1 MKPRSLEDFAVFA
14 APGVFVVL
22 WSSGF
27 IGAKFGLP
35 YAEPFTFLAA
45 RFVLVVLL
53 LGLLIALTRPLLPSR
68 EGIAHSAVTGV
79 LMHGLYLSGVFV
91 AIHQGMPTGITALIV
106 GLQPLLTSTLANR
119 WLGERVAP
127 RQWVGL
133 ALGLV
138 GVFLI
143 VQGKTVGGDTSLLG
157 WAAASWGLL
166 GITLGTIYQRR
177 FGAGIDWRPG
187 FLVQYAAAAVF
198 CLAGAYLLET
208 RIIQWTP
215 EFIFALAWLVFV
227 LSFSAVWLLY
237 FLIRRAAAARVVSL
251 FYLTPPLTALMA
263 WLLFNERLDALALL
277 GMAICVAGVFL
288 VNWRMG
294 EVARA

>member
-1 MKPRSLEDFAVFA
+1 MKPRTLEDFAVFA

-45 RFVLVVLL
+45 RLIAVVLL
-53 LGLLIALTRPLLPSR
+53 LAILIALTRPYWPGR
-68 EGIAHSAVTGV
+68 AGILHSALTGV

-91 AIHQGMPTGITALIV
+91 AIREGMPTGIIALIV
-106 GLQPLLTSTLANR
+106 GLQPVLSSTIANR

-127 RQWVGL
+127 RQWLGL

-138 GVFLI
+138 GVGLI
-143 VQGKTVGGDTSLLG
+143 VQGKTVGGETSLLG
-157 WAAASWGLL
+157 WAASIWGLI

-187 FLVQYAAAAVF
+187 FLVQYFAAGVF
-198 CLAGAYLLET
+198 CLAGAFLFET
-208 RIIQWTP
+208 RIIQWSV
-215 EFIFALAWLVFV
+215 EFLFALGWLVFV

-237 FLIRRAAAARVVSL
+237 FLIRRAAAARVASL
-251 FYLTPPLTALMA
+251 FYLTPPLTALMGWA
-263 WLLFNERLDALALL
+263 LFNERLDALAML
-277 GMAICVAGVFL
+277 GMVICVAGVFL
-288 VNWRMG
+288 VNWRAG
-294 EVARA
+294 ELRT

>member
-1 MKPRSLEDFAVFA
+1 MKPRTLEDFAVFA

-45 RFVLVVLL
+45 RLIAVVLL
-53 LGLLIALTRPLLPSR
+53 LAILIALTRPYWPGR
-68 EGIAHSAVTGV
+68 AGILHSASTGV

-91 AIHQGMPTGITALIV
+91 AIREGMPTGIIALIV
-106 GLQPLLTSTLANR
+106 GLQPVLSSTIANR

-127 RQWVGL
+127 RQWLGL

-138 GVFLI
+138 GVGLI
-143 VQGKTVGGDTSLLG
+143 VQGKTVGGETSLLG
-157 WAAASWGLL
+157 WAASIWGLI

-187 FLVQYAAAAVF
+187 FLVQYFAAGVF
-198 CLAGAYLLET
+198 CLAGAFLFET
-208 RIIQWTP
+208 RIIQWSV
-215 EFIFALAWLVFV
+215 EFLFALGWLVFV

-237 FLIRRAAAARVVSL
+237 FLIRRAAAARVASL
-251 FYLTPPLTALMA
+251 FYLTPPLTALMGWA
-263 WLLFNERLDALALL
+263 LFNERLDALAML
-277 GMAICVAGVFL
+277 GMVICVAGVFL
-288 VNWRMG
+288 VNWRAG
-294 EVARA
+294 ELRT

>member
-1 MKPRSLEDFAVFA
+1 MKPRTLEDFAVFA

-45 RFVLVVLL
+45 RLIAVVLL
-53 LGLLIALTRPLLPSR
+53 LAILIALTRPYWPGR
-68 EGIAHSAVTGV
+68 AGILHSALTGV

-91 AIHQGMPTGITALIV
+91 AIREGMPTGIIALIV
-106 GLQPLLTSTLANR
+106 GLQPVLSSTIANR

-127 RQWVGL
+127 RQWLGL

-138 GVFLI
+138 GVGLI
-143 VQGKTVGGDTSLLG
+143 VQGKTVGGETSLLG
-157 WAAASWGLL
+157 WAASIWGLI

-187 FLVQYAAAAVF
+187 FLVQYFAAGLF
-198 CLAGAYLLET
+198 CLAGAFLFET
-208 RIIQWTP
+208 RIIQWSV
-215 EFIFALAWLVFV
+215 EFLFALGWLVFV

-237 FLIRRAAAARVVSL
+237 FLIRRAAAARVASL
-251 FYLTPPLTALMA
+251 FYLTPPLTALMGWA
-263 WLLFNERLDALALL
+263 LFNERLDALAML
-277 GMAICVAGVFL
+277 GMVICVAGVFL
-288 VNWRMG
+288 VNWRAG
-294 EVARA
+294 ELRT

>member
-1 MKPRSLEDFAVFA
+1 MKPRTLEDFAVFA

-45 RFVLVVLL
+45 RMIAVVLL
-53 LGLLIALTRPLLPSR
+53 LAILIGLTRPHWPSGA
-68 EGIAHSAVTGV
+68 GILHSALTGV

-91 AIHQGMPTGITALIV
+91 AIREGMPTGIIALIV
-106 GLQPLLTSTLANR
+106 GLQPVLSSTIANR

-127 RQWVGL
+127 RQWLGL

-138 GVFLI
+138 GVGLI
-143 VQGKTVGGDTSLLG
+143 VQGKTVGGETSLLG
-157 WAAASWGLL
+157 WAASIWGLI

-187 FLVQYAAAAVF
+187 FLVQYFAAGVF
-198 CLAGAYLLET
+198 CLAGAFLFET
-208 RIIQWTP
+208 RIIQWSV
-215 EFIFALAWLVFV
+215 EF
-227 LSFSAVWLLY
+227 
-237 FLIRRAAAARVVSL
+237 L
-251 FYLTPPLTALMA
+251 F
-263 WLLFNERLDALALL
+263 
-277 GMAICVAGVFL
+277 
-288 VNWRMG
+288 
-294 EVARA
+294 

>member
-1 MKPRSLEDFAVFA
+1 MKPRTLEDFAVFA

-45 RFVLVVLL
+45 RMIAVVLL
-53 LGLLIALTRPLLPSR
+53 LAVLIALTRPYWPSR
-68 EGIAHSAVTGV
+68 ARILHSALTGV

-91 AIHQGMPTGITALIV
+91 AIREGMPTGIIALIV
-106 GLQPLLTSTLANR
+106 GLQPVLSSTIANR

-127 RQWVGL
+127 RQWLGL

-138 GVFLI
+138 GVGLI
-143 VQGKTVGGDTSLLG
+143 VQGKTVGGETSLLG
-157 WAAASWGLL
+157 WAASIWGLI

-187 FLVQYAAAAVF
+187 FLVQYFAAGVF
-198 CLAGAYLLET
+198 CLAGAFLFET
-208 RIIQWTP
+208 RIIQWSV
-215 EFIFALAWLVFV
+215 EFLFALGWLVFV

-237 FLIRRAAAARVVSL
+237 FLIRRAAAARVASL
-251 FYLTPPLTALMA
+251 FYLTPPLTALMGWA
-263 WLLFNERLDALALL
+263 LFNERLDALAML
-277 GMAICVAGVFL
+277 GMVICVAGVFL
-288 VNWRMG
+288 VNWRAG
-294 EVARA
+294 ELRT

>member
-1 MKPRSLEDFAVFA
+1 MKPRTLEDFAVFA

-45 RFVLVVLL
+45 RMIAVVLL
-53 LGLLIALTRPLLPSR
+53 LAVLIALTRPYWPSR
-68 EGIAHSAVTGV
+68 AGILHSALTGV

-91 AIHQGMPTGITALIV
+91 AIREGMPTGIIALIV
-106 GLQPLLTSTLANR
+106 GLQPVLSSTIANR
-119 WLGERVAP
+119 WLGERVAL
-127 RQWVGL
+127 RQWLGL

-138 GVFLI
+138 GVGLI
-143 VQGKTVGGDTSLLG
+143 VQGKTVGGETSLLG
-157 WAAASWGLL
+157 WAASIWGLI

-187 FLVQYAAAAVF
+187 FLVQYFAAGVF
-198 CLAGAYLLET
+198 CLAGAFLFET
-208 RIIQWTP
+208 RIIQWSV
-215 EFIFALAWLVFV
+215 EFLFALGWLVFV

-237 FLIRRAAAARVVSL
+237 FLIRRAAAARVASL
-251 FYLTPPLTALMA
+251 FYLTPPLTAVMGWA
-263 WLLFNERLDALALL
+263 LFNERLDALAML
-277 GMAICVAGVFL
+277 GMVICVAGVFL
-288 VNWRMG
+288 VNWRAG
-294 EVARA
+294 ELRA

>member
-1 MKPRSLEDFAVFA
+1 MKPRTLEDFAVFA

-45 RFVLVVLL
+45 RMIAVVLL
-53 LGLLIALTRPLLPSR
+53 LAILIGLTRPHWPSGA
-68 EGIAHSAVTGV
+68 GILHSALTGV

-91 AIHQGMPTGITALIV
+91 AIREGMPTGIIALIV
-106 GLQPLLTSTLANR
+106 GLQPVLSSTIANR

-127 RQWVGL
+127 RQWLGL

-138 GVFLI
+138 GVGLI
-143 VQGKTVGGDTSLLG
+143 VQGKTVGGETSLLG
-157 WAAASWGLL
+157 WAASIWGLI

-187 FLVQYAAAAVF
+187 FLVQYFAAGVF
-198 CLAGAYLLET
+198 CLAGAFLFET
-208 RIIQWTP
+208 RIIQWSV
-215 EFIFALAWLVFV
+215 EFLFALGWLVFV

-237 FLIRRAAAARVVSL
+237 FLIRRAAAARVASL
-251 FYLTPPLTALMA
+251 FYLTPPLTALMGWA
-263 WLLFNERLDALALL
+263 LFNERLDALAML
-277 GMAICVAGVFL
+277 GMGICVAGVFL
-288 VNWRMG
+288 VNWRAG
-294 EVARA
+294 ELRT

>member
-1 MKPRSLEDFAVFA
+1 MKPRTLEDFAVFA

-45 RFVLVVLL
+45 RLIAVVLL
-53 LGLLIALTRPLLPSR
+53 LAILIALTRPYWPGR
-68 EGIAHSAVTGV
+68 AGILHSALTGV

-91 AIHQGMPTGITALIV
+91 AIREGMPTGIIALIV
-106 GLQPLLTSTLANR
+106 GLQPVLSSTIANR

-127 RQWVGL
+127 RQWLGL

-138 GVFLI
+138 GVGLI
-143 VQGKTVGGDTSLLG
+143 VQGKTVGGETSLLG
-157 WAAASWGLL
+157 WAASIWGLI

-187 FLVQYAAAAVF
+187 FLVQYFAAGVF
-198 CLAGAYLLET
+198 CLAGAFLFET
-208 RIIQWTP
+208 RIIQWSV
-215 EFIFALAWLVFV
+215 EFLFALGWLVFV
-227 LSFSAVWLLY
+227 LSFSAVWLFY
-237 FLIRRAAAARVVSL
+237 FLIRRAAAARVASL
-251 FYLTPPLTALMA
+251 FYLTPPLTALMGWA
-263 WLLFNERLDALALL
+263 LFNERLDALAML
-277 GMAICVAGVFL
+277 GMVICVAGVFL
-288 VNWRMG
+288 VNWRAG
-294 EVARA
+294 ELRT